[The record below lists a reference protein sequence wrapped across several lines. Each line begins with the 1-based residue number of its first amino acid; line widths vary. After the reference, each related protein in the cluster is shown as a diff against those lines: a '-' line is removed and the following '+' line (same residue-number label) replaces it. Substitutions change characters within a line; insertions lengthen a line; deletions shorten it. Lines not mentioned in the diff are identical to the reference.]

1 MIKNATQHQKLFNY
15 SLDGSSM
22 LVFRSPRQIGK
33 NSPFGKLTLRN
44 SNSQKLKG
52 VEKMKGKI
60 KIKKLEVKKGMYLRD
75 KDFHGNSGWTL
86 ASKWFWNQV
95 KERVG
100 EVVKAE
106 MRINTKD
113 IPYLI
118 LYTTN
123 DIKVCLY
130 GLNAGYGGTG
140 PQAAVEILSEAGFN
154 PKRAKETVFNR
165 ETFILRRRPKGVA

>member
-1 MIKNATQHQKLFNY
+1 
-15 SLDGSSM
+15 M
-22 LVFRSPRQIGK
+22 LVFRSSRQIGK
-33 NSPFGKLTLRN
+33 NSPFGTLTLRN
-44 SNSQKLKG
+44 PNSQKLKG

-60 KIKKLEVKKGMYLRD
+60 KIKRLEVKKGMYLRD

-86 ASKWFWNQV
+86 ASKWFWNEV

-118 LYTTN
+118 LYTTT
-123 DIKVCLY
+123 DVKVCLY

-154 PKRAKETVFNR
+154 PKRAKETVFNN
-165 ETFILRRRPKGVA
+165 ETFVLRRRPKGVAQYV